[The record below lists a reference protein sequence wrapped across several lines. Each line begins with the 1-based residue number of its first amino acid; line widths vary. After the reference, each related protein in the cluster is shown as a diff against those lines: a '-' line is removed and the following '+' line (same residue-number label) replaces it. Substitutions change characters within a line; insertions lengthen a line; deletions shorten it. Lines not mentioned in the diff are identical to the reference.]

1 MKKSEIAKILTVA
14 KSLDDRVTIDEPR
27 IVAWQLTLVPE
38 ITYEFALEAL
48 GRHYSRSEKALM
60 PVHINDPWRAYRADL
75 HARNNVLELGNRH
88 TTPPTENYI
97 QMRQAIQKMSEAKNV
112 QI

>member
-27 IVAWQLTLVPE
+27 IVAWQLALIPDVTF
-38 ITYEFALEAL
+38 EFALEAL

-75 HARNNVLELGNRH
+75 HARNSVLELGNRNSV
-88 TTPPTENYI
+88 PPTEIYVK
-97 QMRQAIQKMSEAKNV
+97 MRQALQQLSEEKNV